1 MWEESWN
8 SELVLSLSE
17 VTVGPVLGAGCCAR
31 DVPSGQDGLRG
42 AGCMSRKRWGSAVLC
57 VSLLWYCLRLLGI
70 EPHAPVPC
78 MCPAGTVR
86 TAGLSPAAR
95 CDVVGAPLVGDGYPG
110 DQRACIPWLVG
121 FGCAVRSAGVQ
132 K

>member
-78 MCPAGTVR
+78 ACPAGTVR

-95 CDVVGAPLVGDGYPG
+95 CDVVGHLWWAMGILVIRGLASLG
-110 DQRACIPWLVG
+110 WLVLD
-121 FGCAVRSAGVQ
+121 VL
-132 K
+132 